1 MQRFT
6 LFSMILSAVVVLT
19 IGDVLFH
26 GYLSGSTEDPLPV
39 DNGAETALPSD
50 IEPSDTQGND
60 APDTVVQLQE
70 EILPLI
76 SVDMF
81 SMAGLMSPTIKE
93 MEFSGFIF
101 QFVPFTDSG
110 NAKVYQW
117 NIFDGE
123 NYVGSAYEIKYGTD
137 TAGFQGYLGLRD
149 TAKGLVDLGTTN
161 ETNNYGDASFYFNHK
176 VKTGTVHLVM
186 RSGKD
191 VFAFEYAQS
200 FHENMKKVF
209 DIL

>member
-1 MQRFT
+1 
-6 LFSMILSAVVVLT
+6 MILSAVVVLT

-26 GYLSGSTEDPLPV
+26 GYLGGASEDPLPV
-39 DNGAETALPSD
+39 ENVEDVQDVQPDGT
-50 IEPSDTQGND
+50 D
-60 APDTVVQLQE
+60 AAVADTVVQLQE
-70 EILPLI
+70 EITPLI
-76 SVDMF
+76 SADMF
-81 SMAGLMSPTIKE
+81 SMAGFLSPTIKE
-93 MEFSGFIF
+93 VDFSGYVF
-101 QFVPFTDSG
+101 QFVPFTDLG
-110 NAKVYQW
+110 NAKIYQW

-137 TAGFQGYLGLRD
+137 TAGFQGYLELRD
-149 TAKGLVDLGTTN
+149 SGKGLVDLGTVN
-161 ETNNYGDASFYFNHK
+161 EVNNYGDASFYFNHK